1 MATIEQVN
9 VSEVRVGDLIT
20 PVDYGGFTNEEINE
34 YYDADRLIWA
44 VVVKADHK
52 ADVSRLVAQ
61 TESGDRVE
69 QNGDFNVWRKVES
82 LPPRAF
88 DPECDTCISLR
99 LREGTYFPPHY
110 ASRHCMSG
118 GWNHCTCDTCF

>member
-9 VSEVRVGDLIT
+9 VSLVRVGDLIT
-20 PVDYGGFTNEEINE
+20 PPDDEGLTNEQINE

-44 VVVKADHK
+44 VVVKATHQ

-61 TESGDRVE
+61 TESGNRVE
-69 QNGDFNVWRKVES
+69 QNGDFSVWRKVEPI
-82 LPPRAF
+82 PPRAF

-99 LREGTYFPPHY
+99 LREGAFYPPHY
-110 ASRHCMSG
+110 AMHNCRSG